1 MNTQLTMK
9 RKLATG
15 LAIALLIVFGVETM
29 AIASSNPI
37 SDSVIVYD
45 KECPGDDKDD
55 C

>member
-1 MNTQLTMK
+1 MK

-29 AIASSNPI
+29 AVASYNPI
-37 SDSVIVYD
+37 SGSVIAYD
-45 KECPGDDKDD
+45 KDCPGDDKDD